1 MILDTI
7 VGESR
12 LGLQKPCSIGS
23 SQVVRF
29 QKWSVGHEVERHF
42 EALDDGANETGEQ
55 SCVAPSL
62 KHDASSAAVYQT
74 IQIWIAPRLARRV
87 LRQLVLSTEVVDF
100 LEKVHC

>member
-42 EALDDGANETGEQ
+42 EALDDGANENGEQ
-55 SCVAPSL
+55 SCVARGL
-62 KHDASSAAVYQT
+62 KHDASAPAVYQT
-74 IQIWIAPRLARRV
+74 IQIWIALRLEGRH
-87 LRQLVLSTEVVDF
+87 LRQLVL
-100 LEKVHC
+100 